1 MRSFE
6 DLLRSLPNCRAR
18 VSLLSP
24 HRDHQTLSLLEVIVT
39 VALCSPSEDLTKE
52 NASENVPRV
61 VRVRRKDP
69 VAVSW
74 LETDSMTDGVVR
86 KAV

>member
-24 HRDHQTLSLLEVIVT
+24 HRDHQTLSLLEVVT
-39 VALCSPSEDLTKE
+39 VALCGPSEDLTKE
-52 NASENVPRV
+52 NAHENVPRV

-69 VAVSW
+69 VAVSG